1 MDSLQRSGFEQWW
14 DSHTNVLLW
23 VLSMASNGA
32 FEQGDKAT
40 FELRFRSLIRHMGLF
55 SVESLQEVLKQQLW
69 RNSVLD
75 QPLKDAWL
83 TATTENRPE
92 YM

>member
-14 DSHTNVLLW
+14 DSHTNVLVW
-23 VLSMASNGA
+23 VLSMASHGA
-32 FEQGDKAT
+32 FEDGEKAI
-40 FELRFRSLIRHMGLF
+40 FELRFRRLIRHMGLLSF
-55 SVESLQEVLKQQLW
+55 ESLQEVLKQQLW

-75 QPLKDAWL
+75 QPLKNAWL
-83 TATTENRPE
+83 TATTEDQPE